1 MTANVI
7 TSDALGST
15 STPNASMTP
24 IRMAARSAPGTEPI
38 PPITTTTNASVMI
51 VVSITM
57 VSGWRGTC
65 SAPPSPAN
73 AAPSANT
80 AVKSRAWSTPRAA
93 TISRSC
99 VAARMSTPHRVRWN
113 SHQSPSATSGPTT
126 ISARS

>member
-38 PPITTTTNASVMI
+38 PPITTTTKASVMI
-51 VVSITM
+51 VVSITI
-57 VSGWRGTC
+57 VSACRGTC
-65 SAPPSPAN
+65 SAPPSPAR

-80 AVKSRAWSTPRAA
+80 AVKSRAWSIPSAA
-93 TISRSC
+93 TMSRSC
-99 VAARMSTPHRVRWN
+99 VAARMSTPQRVR
-113 SHQSPSATSGPTT
+113 
-126 ISARS
+126 